1 MSLSNSHKWSSCG
14 PHLITCWSMTTQG
27 ARKLVTALEGAGSE
41 LVPVF
46 GGNLVDAIW
55 EDAPPAP
62 TVRRLP
68 PLTAVRCASKA
79 YRQNA
84 SL

>member
-1 MSLSNSHKWSSCG
+1 LRK
-14 PHLITCWSMTTQG
+14 G
-27 ARKLVTALEGAGSE
+27 ARKLVTALEDAGSE

-62 TVRRLP
+62 VVRP
-68 PLTAVRCASKA
+68 PNTIADRATH
-79 YRQNA
+79 Y
-84 SL
+84 